1 MRLAKYLST
10 AGVASRRASEKIV
23 DDRRVTVNGQLVT
36 DPAYNIDDKDEVE
49 LDGQPISLPTS
60 DELIYI
66 MLHKP
71 VGVISTMMI
80 GDEQGPA
87 LTDMIQL
94 PYRVHPVGR
103 LDKDSSGLL
112 LLTNDGDLTNKLTHP
127 SHQIEKEY
135 VVRLN
140 RRLVANDFKRLT
152 QGVSVDDRRV
162 KIHQLESAHGGKIR
176 IVISEGRKR
185 IIRRMFNQI
194 GPRVIELKR
203 VRIGPIHLGHL
214 TTGHWRYLV
223 PGEIDSL
230 RLLLKRK

>member
-10 AGVASRRASEKIV
+10 AGVASRRAAEKIV
-23 DDRRVTVNGQLVT
+23 NEGRVTVNGKIVT
-36 DPAYNIDDKDEVE
+36 DPACNIDDDDNVH
-49 LDGQPISLPTS
+49 LDDQPVTPHSS
-60 DELIYI
+60 DEMIYI

-71 VGVISTMMI
+71 VGVVSTMII

-87 LTDMIQL
+87 LTDLIQL
-94 PYRVHPVGR
+94 PQRTHPVGR

-112 LLTNDGDLTNKLTHP
+112 LLTNDGEMTHRLTHP
-127 SHQIEKEY
+127 SHKIEKEY

-140 RRLVANDFKRLT
+140 RRLIAQDFKRLT
-152 QGVSVDDRRV
+152 GGVTVDDRRV
-162 KIHQLESAHGGKIR
+162 KMHRLESAHGGRIR

-185 IIRRMFNQI
+185 IIRRMFKKI

-214 TTGHWRYLV
+214 TTVHWRYLTST
-223 PGEIDSL
+223 E
-230 RLLLKRK
+230 